1 MKKVLSLIGIAFLMS
16 SCFCDKITVGNVSP
30 EEPLVHVASRH
41 NPHFLMGAVVS
52 HEKAKGSIPGVD
64 NYVVEVKRT
73 FGDLF
78 VSAITIGIYQPTTT
92 KYYVEKS
99 DPRVVVIKKKKGSK
113 AYKGYLKE
121 K

>member
-1 MKKVLSLIGIAFLMS
+1 MS

>member
-1 MKKVLSLIGIAFLMS
+1 M
-16 SCFCDKITVGNVSP
+16 GNVSP

-52 HEKAKGSIPGVD
+52 HEKAKASIPDVE

-78 VSAITIGIYQPTTT
+78 VSGLTLGIFQPTTT
-92 KYYVEKS
+92 KYYVPKS
-99 DPRVVVIKKKKGSK
+99 DTRVVIKKKSNS
-113 AYKGYLKE
+113 YE

>member
-1 MKKVLSLIGIAFLMS
+1 M
-16 SCFCDKITVGNVSP
+16 
-30 EEPLVHVASRH
+30 
-41 NPHFLMGAVVS
+41 VS

-99 DPRVVVIKKKKGSK
+99 DPRVVVKKKKAGSK